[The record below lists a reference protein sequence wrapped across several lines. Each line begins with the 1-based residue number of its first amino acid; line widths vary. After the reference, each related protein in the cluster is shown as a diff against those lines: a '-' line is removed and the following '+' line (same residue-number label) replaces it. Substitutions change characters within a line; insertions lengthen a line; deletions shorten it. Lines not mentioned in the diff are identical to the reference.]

1 MSAQPGLSGA
11 PAALWH
17 RTCCPCDSCL
27 GAAAQSR
34 LSAVNGRRQSVL
46 ARRLHLVKRAG
57 AQWRQRAAQQ
67 KGLAFLVGLSAG
79 DAQRAQKAFAELLEL
94 DLRLACEASGQEAL
108 LRCQPQRLQ
117 QMIREPGFVLARP
130 DWLRE
135 FLFNIWIGAQGGAH
149 TDTPSMQ

>member
-1 MSAQPGLSGA
+1 MSAQAALSGA

-79 DAQRAQKAFAELLEL
+79 DAQRAQKAFTELLEL

-108 LRCQPQRLQ
+108 LGCQPPALQ
-117 QMIREPGFVLARP
+117 QMIREPVLVLARP

-135 FLFNIWIGAQGGAH
+135 FLLNIWIGAQAGAH
-149 TDTPSMQ
+149 TDTPSTQ